1 MDRRE
6 FLTAAAA
13 LTTTAARGSAASLPR
28 RTYKDGTELS
38 IIAFGGIVVC
48 GLSQDEAS
56 QRVAAAYDRGVNY
69 FDCAPSYFDGEAE
82 IKLGEALKPYRR
94 KVFLAEKTTR
104 RDARGARE
112 ELERTLQRFHT
123 DHVDLYQF
131 HAVASMEDVDK
142 ILAPGGAAET
152 FLAARKEGKVHHL
165 GFSAHHAPAALRLM
179 DALELD
185 SVLFPVNV
193 NAWENGGFGPQILA
207 KAKSKGMAR
216 MALKA
221 LAFGKWPA
229 GMKESDRKYPKCW
242 YQPIDDREMARQA
255 LRFTLNQEITA
266 AVPPGDERIFDLAL
280 ELASAPLPKLSDTEL
295 TTLKTRV
302 SSLEPVFQ
310 VCLLIWR
317 GPAIPPPRRP
327 VAAAGPSETFPA
339 GLPRASCAAGRGRTD
354 KASEITGNATDDHLG
369 VEDSTSGL
377 PGPSAAIL
385 NVFGGLPRSSAR

>member
-1 MDRRE
+1 MDRRH
-6 FLTAAAA
+6 FLGAGAALTAASAF
-13 LTTTAARGSAASLPR
+13 GSGAPLPR
-28 RTYKDGTELS
+28 RSYRDGIDLS

-48 GLSQDEAS
+48 GLSPEEAS
-56 QRVAAAYDRGVNY
+56 RRVATAYDRGVNY

-82 IKLGEALKPYRR
+82 IKLGEALRPYRS
-94 KVFLAEKTTR
+94 KVFLAEKTMC
-104 RDARGARE
+104 RDSKGARE

-131 HAVASMEDVDK
+131 HAVSSMEDVDK
-142 ILAPGGAAET
+142 ILAPAGAAET
-152 FLAARKEGKVHHL
+152 FLAARKEGKVRHL
-165 GFSAHHAPAALRLM
+165 GFSAHNAPAALRLM

-229 GMKESDRKYPKCW
+229 NLKESDRKYPKCW
-242 YQPIDDREMARQA
+242 YQPIDDREMARLA

-280 ELASAPLPKLSDTEL
+280 ELASAPLPKLSAAEL
-295 TTLKTRV
+295 TGLTSRI
-302 SSLEPVFQ
+302 SSLEPVF
-310 VCLLIWR
+310 
-317 GPAIPPPRRP
+317 
-327 VAAAGPSETFPA
+327 
-339 GLPRASCAAGRGRTD
+339 RA
-354 KASEITGNATDDHLG
+354 
-369 VEDSTSGL
+369 
-377 PGPSAAIL
+377 
-385 NVFGGLPRSSAR
+385 

>member
-6 FLTAAAA
+6 FLGAGAA
-13 LTTTAARGSAASLPR
+13 LTATAAFGSLAPLPR
-28 RTYKDGTELS
+28 RLYRNGIDLS
-38 IIAFGGIVVC
+38 ILAFGGIVVC
-48 GLSQDEAS
+48 GLSPEEAS
-56 QRVAAAYDRGVNY
+56 RRVSAAYDRGVNY

-82 IKLGEALKPYRR
+82 IKLGEALRPYRS

-104 RDARGARE
+104 RDSKGARE

-131 HAVASMEDVDK
+131 HAVSSMEDVDK
-142 ILAPGGAAET
+142 ILAPAGAAET
-152 FLAARKEGKVHHL
+152 FLAARKEDKVRHL
-165 GFSAHHAPAALRLM
+165 GFSAHNAPAALRLM

-229 GMKESDRKYPKCW
+229 DMKESERKYPKCW
-242 YQPIDDREMARQA
+242 YQPIDDREMARLA

-280 ELASAPLPKLSDTEL
+280 ELASAPLPKLSAAEL
-295 TTLKTRV
+295 AGLKTRI
-302 SSLEPVFQ
+302 SSLEPVFR
-310 VCLLIWR
+310 V
-317 GPAIPPPRRP
+317 
-327 VAAAGPSETFPA
+327 
-339 GLPRASCAAGRGRTD
+339 
-354 KASEITGNATDDHLG
+354 
-369 VEDSTSGL
+369 
-377 PGPSAAIL
+377 
-385 NVFGGLPRSSAR
+385 